1 MSHNLKNTQI
11 LSSPYSQQP
20 LIPLVYVSY
29 MD

>member
-11 LSSPYSQQP
+11 LSSTYAQQP